1 MKAYLDCVPCF
12 LRQALEASRMATK
25 DENVQRKVIDSVMGR
40 LPMLSFNVSPPE
52 IAQVVHGLVKE
63 ITGESDPYR
72 EIKKKHNQTLLKLYS
87 PLKEIVSNSQDRLLT
102 ATKMAIAGNVIDLGV
117 QNEVKDL
124 ENTIYRLL
132 SSDLVIDNHTDFKE
146 ALTNSHLII
155 YLGDNAGEIVLDK
168 ILIEELKSMMDIEIV
183 FIVRGE
189 PIINDATMED
199 AKLVGMSDLTRVIS
213 NGSDAPAT
221 ILSQCSSE
229 VLELFSKADM
239 IISKG
244 QGNYESLSEEDRV
257 FFLLKAKCP
266 VVARELGVN
275 VGDTILKG
283 NSFRED

>member
-1 MKAYLDCVPCF
+1 MKTYLDCVPCF

-25 DENVQRKVIDSVMGR
+25 DEDVQRNVIDSVMGR
-40 LPMLSFNVSPPE
+40 LPRLSFNVSPPE

-63 ITGESDPYR
+63 ITANPDPYR
-72 EIKKKHNQTLLKLYS
+72 EIKKRQNQIALELYAQ
-87 PLKEIVSNSQDRLLT
+87 LKEMVGKSDDQLLS
-102 ATKMAIAGNVIDLGV
+102 AVKIAIAGNVIDLGV

-124 ENTIYRLL
+124 EGSIYKVYSSNLIVDNYYEFKGALL
-132 SSDLVIDNHTDFKE
+132 QSNL
-146 ALTNSHLII
+146 LL

-168 ILIEELKSMMDIEIV
+168 ILIEGLKSMSDIEIV

-189 PIINDATMED
+189 PIINDATLED
-199 AKLVGMSDLTRVIS
+199 AEFVGMGNLTRVIS

-275 VGDTILKG
+275 VGDTVLK
-283 NSFRED
+283 

>member
-25 DENVQRKVIDSVMGR
+25 DEDVQRKVIDSVMGR
-40 LPMLSFNVSPPE
+40 LPRLSFDVSPPE

-63 ITGESDPYR
+63 ITGEPDPYR

-124 ENTIYRLL
+124 EDTIYKVL
-132 SSDLVIDNHTDFKE
+132 SSNLVIDYHREFKE
-146 ALTNSHLII
+146 ALINSRLVL
-155 YLGDNAGEIVLDK
+155 YLGDNAGEIVLDR
-168 ILIEELKSMMDIEIV
+168 ILIEEIKRVRDIEVV
-183 FIVRGE
+183 FLVRGE

-199 AKLVGMSDLTRVIS
+199 AKIVGMTDMVRVVS

-229 VLELFSKADM
+229 ILELFSRADM
-239 IISKG
+239 IVSKG

-275 VGDTILKG
+275 IGDTILK
-283 NSFRED
+283 STS